1 MGKGFKIT
9 IFILGGIFIAVLMA
23 LMFFAVSNGYSS
35 RYMISK
41 IFPGTVENIYKPYK
55 IINESTSTVASVAG
69 CDGFVYILDDKNLTI
84 YDEKGNEKSSEILD
98 FEDARISSGN
108 KYLLVY
114 DGPSGEYIIFKEAEK
129 VYSDSIERT
138 ILGAR
143 MQDNGYTVFILKG
156 RDGFLGSALVLNES
170 NEIIAQY
177 NYADRFPVSGCAIGS
192 TGKFAISGIFKNNTD
207 NTGID
212 IFEEYNNVPIAGLN
226 REYLLPLIM
235 PMGDDAII
243 AAGTEKVLIFN
254 SIGSELASYNYNEII
269 RVDSSLEGCLIAD
282 RKTGSDKIIY
292 LDKAGN
298 EKWVYSTGLMTD
310 GISFSERHV
319 FYWSGINIS
328 CLDEKGN
335 QIEIQGGVD
344 LVIGIADIGN
354 GKTVIVTAGNL
365 IFNEYH

>member
-1 MGKGFKIT
+1 MGKCFKIT
-9 IFILGGIFIAVLMA
+9 IFILGGIFVAILMA

-55 IINESTSTVASVAG
+55 IIDESTSTVASVAG

-98 FEDARISSGN
+98 FEDAHISSGN
-108 KYLLVY
+108 KHVLVY
-114 DGPSGEYIIFKEAEK
+114 DGPSGEYIIFEEGEK
-129 VYSDSIERT
+129 AYSDSIERS

-156 RDGFLGSALVLNES
+156 RDGFLGSASVLNKS

-192 TGKFAISGIFKNNTD
+192 TGEFAVSGIFEDNTD

-212 IFEEYNNVPIAGLN
+212 IFEEYNNVPIAGFN

-235 PMGDDAII
+235 PMGNDAFI
-243 AAGTEKVLIFN
+243 AAGTEKVFVF
-254 SIGSELASYNYNEII
+254 SSTGSELSSYDYNEII
-269 RVDSSLEGCLIAD
+269 RVDSSVIGSFIAD

-292 LDKAGN
+292 LDKTGN
-298 EKWVYSTGLMTD
+298 EKWTYTTGLMTD
-310 GISFSERHV
+310 GITAGGRHI
-319 FYWSGINIS
+319 FYWSGITAS

-335 QIEIQGGVD
+335 QIEIQSGFD

-354 GKTVIVTAGNL
+354 GKIVVVTAGNL